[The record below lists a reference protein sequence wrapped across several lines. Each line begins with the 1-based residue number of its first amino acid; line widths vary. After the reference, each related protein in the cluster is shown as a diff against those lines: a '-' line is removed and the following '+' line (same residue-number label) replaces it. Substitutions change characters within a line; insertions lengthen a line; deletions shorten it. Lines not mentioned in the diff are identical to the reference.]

1 MPPVKETQGK
11 FEITVERT
19 IRASQ
24 QVCWDAW
31 TRPDHLD
38 SWFTSGAVVDIQ
50 VGGRYKN
57 ADSDT
62 GEYLVVE
69 EPTKLRFTWE
79 QKMHE
84 PGSEVEVTLEPLGDN
99 TKMTLTH
106 SKLAK
111 KEEAEE
117 LLTGGWEWALDS
129 LKSYLETGRGVRYED
144 WKTQQ
149 GKQELSQS
157 D

>member
-1 MPPVKETQGK
+1 M
-11 FEITVERT
+11 FEIAVERT
-19 IRASQ
+19 VGADPQ
-24 QVCWDAW
+24 ACWDAW
-31 TRPDHLD
+31 TKPEHLD
-38 SWFTSGAVVDIQ
+38 KWFTSGAVADLR

-57 ADSDT
+57 ADNDT

-84 PGSEVEVTLEPLGDN
+84 PGSEVEVTLEPRGDK

-117 LLTGGWEWALDS
+117 LLSGGWEWALDS
-129 LKSYLETGRGVRYED
+129 LKSYLEAGKGVRYED
-144 WKTQQ
+144 WRAQQ
-149 GKQELSQS
+149 GKQGLSES